1 MEYVLRASHHMLTAR
16 SLVDAG
22 DDCRL
27 SADIPRVRYFHGAQ
41 LAWRWHDTLARMVAV

>member
-27 SADIPRVRYFHGAQ
+27 SADIPRVSTSTAHSWHGAGMTPWR
-41 LAWRWHDTLARMVAV
+41 AW